1 MKAIIFDFDGVILDT
16 ETPWF
21 ESYREVFREEGAEL
35 PLAEWAK
42 GIGLSFEHPAVF
54 TWLAEQT
61 GQPVDEE
68 ALRRRAFIRY
78 KARTETLAILPGVE
92 ACLADAKRLGLK
104 IGLASSSDR
113 AWVEGFLDKY
123 NLRHHFAAISTM
135 EDVERVKPAPDLYVR
150 TLDLLGVAGGE
161 AVAIED
167 SLNGLNAALAA
178 GMSCI
183 VVPNAVTG
191 ELPFAGESLRLN
203 SLADAPLAELLARL
217 KGQGREQA

>member
-21 ESYREVFREEGAEL
+21 EAYREVFREEGAEL

-42 GIGLSFEHPAVF
+42 GIGMSFEHSTIFDV
-54 TWLAEQT
+54 LAEQT
-61 GQPVDEE
+61 GQAVDE
-68 ALRRRAFIRY
+68 AAIRQRAFIRY
-78 KARTETLAILPGVE
+78 KQATENLTILPGVE

-113 AWVEGFLDKY
+113 PWVEGFLRKY
-123 NLRHHFAAISTM
+123 KLLHHFEAISTM
-135 EDVERVKPAPDLYVR
+135 EDVEQVKPAPDLYVR
-150 TLDLLGVAGGE
+150 TLNLLGVTGAD
-161 AVAIED
+161 AVAVED

-178 GMSCI
+178 GMHCI

-191 ELPFAGESLRLN
+191 ELPFAGESLRLK
-203 SLADAPLAELLARL
+203 SLADAPLAELLDRL
-217 KGQGREQA
+217 KRQGREQA